1 MALHF
6 VERMKEKKW
15 GNAPLRMSAPASS
28 EHEKAVNGNVG
39 LLCCRQLLIGGGGVF
54 FFFCFGCMRPLHGFR
69 GFIVEHSGV
78 YSTE

>member
-54 FFFCFGCMRPLHGFR
+54 FFFAL
-69 GFIVEHSGV
+69 VV
-78 YSTE
+78 